1 MTTRSSEEIL
11 HNITQLFAELAE
23 AQEEERKLT
32 LDRIDYLNSELHKQK
47 QKQRDI
53 AHILLGE

>member
-23 AQEEERKLT
+23 AQEEERKFA
-32 LDRIDYLNSELHKQK
+32 LDRIDCLENELYKQK
-47 QKQRDI
+47 QKQKDI
-53 AHILLGE
+53 AHILLRE